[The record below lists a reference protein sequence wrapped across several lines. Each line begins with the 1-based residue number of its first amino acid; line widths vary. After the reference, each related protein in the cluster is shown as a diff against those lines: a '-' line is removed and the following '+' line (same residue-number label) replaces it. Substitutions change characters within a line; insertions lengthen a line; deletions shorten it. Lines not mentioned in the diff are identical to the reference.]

1 MGQVDGKI
9 ALVTG
14 GGSGIGR
21 ATAKAL
27 AGEGA
32 RVVVTDI
39 DEAGGRETVETIGA
53 AAVFKFHDVTQ
64 EDRWRDVIDE
74 TLSECDGLH
83 VLVNN
88 AGIGITRPIVETTL
102 EEWRRQQS
110 VNVEGVFLGVK
121 YAIPAIRDS
130 GGGSIVNLSSI
141 AGLKGNGVGLG
152 CYSATKGAVRLFT
165 KSAALECAHA
175 GWPVRVNSV
184 HPGVIDTAIW
194 PKLAAGA
201 PLSNNPKASN
211 DPTSRAA
218 ASVPGGVLGRPEDV
232 ANAIVFLASDK
243 SSYMTGSEVVVDHG
257 IMAG

>member
-21 ATAKAL
+21 ATAQAL

-39 DEAGGRETVETIGA
+39 DEAGGRETAASIGD
-53 AAVFKFHDVTQ
+53 AAVFRLHDVTDEASWQ
-64 EDRWRDVIDE
+64 AVIGE
-74 TLSECDGLH
+74 TVAEFGGLH

-102 EEWRRQQS
+102 EEWRKQQS

-121 YAIPAIRDS
+121 HAIPAIRDS
-130 GGGSIVNLSSI
+130 GGGSIINLSSI

-165 KSAALECAHA
+165 KSAALECAHS

-194 PKLAAGA
+194 PKLAEGA
-201 PLSNNPKASN
+201 ALSNNPKASN
-211 DPTSRAA
+211 DPADRAA
-218 ASVPGGVLGRPEDV
+218 ASVPGGKLGRPEDV

>member
-9 ALVTG
+9 VLVTG

-21 ATAKAL
+21 ATAQAL
-27 AGEGA
+27 AAEGA

-39 DEAGGRETVETIGA
+39 DAAGGSETVAVIGE
-53 AAVFKFHDVTQ
+53 AAVFKSQDVTD
-64 EDRWRDVIDE
+64 EERWQAVIAE
-74 TLSECDGLH
+74 TVAELGGLH

-88 AGIGITRPIVETTL
+88 AGIGISKSILETTL
-102 EEWRRQQS
+102 EDWRKQQS

-121 YAIPAIRDS
+121 HAIPAIRDS

-141 AGLKGNGVGLG
+141 AGLKGNAVGLA

-165 KSAALECAHA
+165 KCAALECARA

-184 HPGVIDTAIW
+184 HPGIIDTAIW
-194 PKLAAGA
+194 PKLAKGA
-201 PLSNNPKASN
+201 ALSNDPKASI
-211 DPTSRAA
+211 DPVARAA
-218 ASVPGGVLGRPEDV
+218 AHVPGEKLGRPEDV

-243 SSYMTGSEVVVDHG
+243 SSYMTGTEVVVDHG

>member
-21 ATAKAL
+21 ATAQAL

-32 RVVVTDI
+32 RVVVPDI
-39 DEAGGRETVETIGA
+39 DEAGGRETVASIGA
-53 AAVFKFHDVTQ
+53 AAVFKIHDVTD
-64 EDRWRDVIDE
+64 EDRWQAVIGE
-74 TLSECDGLH
+74 TVAEFGGLH

-88 AGIGITRPIVETTL
+88 AGIGITRSLLETTL
-102 EEWRRQQS
+102 EEWRLQQS
-110 VNVEGVFLGVK
+110 VNVEGVFLGIK
-121 YAIPAIRDS
+121 HAIPAIRDS

-141 AGLKGNGVGLG
+141 AGLKGNGLGLG
-152 CYSATKGAVRLFT
+152 CYSATKGAVRLLS
-165 KSAALECAHA
+165 KSAALECARA
-175 GWPVRVNSV
+175 GWQVRVNSV

-194 PKLAAGA
+194 PKLAEGTA
-201 PLSNNPKASN
+201 LSNDPKAST
-211 DPTSRAA
+211 DPAARAA
-218 ASVPGGVLGRPEDV
+218 ASVPGGKLGRPEDV

-243 SSYMTGSEVVVDHG
+243 SSYMTGTEVVVDHG

>member
-21 ATAKAL
+21 ATAQAL

-39 DEAGGRETVETIGA
+39 DEVGGRETVASIGD
-53 AAVFKFHDVTQ
+53 AAVFKTHNVTD
-64 EDRWRDVIDE
+64 EDRWQAVIGE
-74 TLSECDGLH
+74 TVAELGGLH

-88 AGIGITRPIVETTL
+88 AGIAISKPIVETTL
-102 EEWRRQQS
+102 EEWRLQQS

-121 YAIPAIRDS
+121 HAIPAIRDC

-141 AGLKGNGVGLG
+141 AGLKGNAVGLG

-165 KSAALECAHA
+165 KSAALECARA
-175 GWPVRVNSV
+175 GWQVRVNSV
-184 HPGVIDTAIW
+184 HPGIIDTAIW
-194 PKLAAGA
+194 TKLAEGA
-201 PLSNNPKASN
+201 ALSN
-211 DPTSRAA
+211 DPKRRPIRRPVLPHTCPA
-218 ASVPGGVLGRPEDV
+218 ASWAGRRTWPMPSFFWRPT
-232 ANAIVFLASDK
+232 NRP
-243 SSYMTGSEVVVDHG
+243 T
-257 IMAG
+257 

>member
-21 ATAKAL
+21 ATAQAL
-27 AGEGA
+27 AAEGA

-39 DEAGGRETVETIGA
+39 DAAGGRETVADIGDA
-53 AAVFKFHDVTQ
+53 ATFQIQDVRD
-64 EDRWRDVIDE
+64 EDRWQAVIAD
-74 TLSECDGLH
+74 TVAAFGALH

-88 AGIGITRPIVETTL
+88 AGIGISKPIVETTL
-102 EEWRRQQS
+102 EDWRKQQS

-121 YAIPAIRDS
+121 RAIPAIRDS
-130 GGGSIVNLSSI
+130 GGGSIINLSSI
-141 AGLKGNGVGLG
+141 AGLKGNAVGLG

-165 KSAALECAHA
+165 KSAALECARA

-184 HPGVIDTAIW
+184 HPGIIDTAIW
-194 PKLAAGA
+194 PKLAEGA
-201 PLSNNPKASN
+201 ALSN
-211 DPTSRAA
+211 DPRASTDPAARAA
-218 ASVPGGVLGRPEDV
+218 ANVPGGKLGQPADI

-243 SSYMTGSEVVVDHG
+243 SSYMTGTEVVVDHG